1 MKTRPIAL
9 TIVLLA
15 LTFTTVFATEKPDLN
30 GTWLM
35 DKTRSEGLPKEM
47 EQKMRVTQEGDKL
60 DLETDLFQGDD
71 VTTVHDGYQLNG
83 QAVDFP
89 ARLQS
94 GQTTTGKRTAKWNT
108 DGTGFVVKE
117 AATFDTPEGKVSI
130 TMERKW
136 TLSADGKTL
145 IIELHHTGPNG
156 PISTKRT
163 FQRK

>member
-1 MKTRPIAL
+1 ML
-9 TIVLLA
+9 TCLA
-15 LTFTTVFATEKPDLN
+15 LSSLLCLAVVAGDKPN
-30 GTWLM
+30 FSGQWLM
-35 DKTRSEGLPKEM
+35 DKTKSEGLPTEM
-47 EQKMRVTQEGDKL
+47 EQKMRVTHEGDKL

-71 VTTVHDGYQLNG
+71 VTTIHDSYQLNG
-83 QAVDFP
+83 QEVGFP

-94 GQTTTGKRTAKWNT
+94 GQTTTGKRTAKWNA
-108 DGTGFVVKE
+108 DGMGFVVKE

-163 FQRK
+163 FNRK